1 MRNMK
6 STPDGNLVM
15 AESGVNKVG
24 LVLVGSKA
32 VTFPLASRATP
43 CGSHRTQGRCGSSM
57 TSVVGGL
64 FLIDLSTRR
73 ERHTRSSRGARE
85 ASLVLSRQR

>member
-43 CGSHRTQGRCGSSM
+43 AEVT
-57 TSVVGGL
+57 
-64 FLIDLSTRR
+64 
-73 ERHTRSSRGARE
+73 
-85 ASLVLSRQR
+85 

>member
-1 MRNMK
+1 MSLFPANEERQRRGSKSAACRERFVDLLKALLLVRFDIKTEKFQSWIIPGGGGVVRNMK

-32 VTFPLASRATP
+32 AN
-43 CGSHRTQGRCGSSM
+43 SS
-57 TSVVGGL
+57 
-64 FLIDLSTRR
+64 
-73 ERHTRSSRGARE
+73 
-85 ASLVLSRQR
+85 Q